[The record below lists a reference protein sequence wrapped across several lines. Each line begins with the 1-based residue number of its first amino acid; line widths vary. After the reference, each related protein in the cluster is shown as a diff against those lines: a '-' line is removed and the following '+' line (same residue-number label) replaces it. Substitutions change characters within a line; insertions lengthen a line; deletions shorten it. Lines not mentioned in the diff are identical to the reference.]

1 MPFSKAGQ
9 LARTVTT
16 ARLSDPIGLVA
27 ENLREAPHGV
37 LPVLDR
43 TILGDQSDRNARV
56 IGLITQQDLSKVT
69 QTLMGVNTPA
79 PVVQAVI
86 PPRPF
91 SSEDNELSN
100 EQQPAVAIEN
110 ILETTPPH
118 LNGSSPHL
126 NSSNGS
132 GPPNIKTLR
141 AGDVMRGDV
150 PIIPAAFSLHNALL
164 TLERYD
170 FSALPVIDG
179 TGRYM
184 GLISRAD
191 VVSAI
196 AGTIRPPLVGGMAT
210 PFGVY
215 LTDGRLSG
223 GVAPLALFFTG
234 LILSICLT
242 AAQLLLALAAGLIN
256 PAWGAMSLS
265 GRISELSDGTGLFNL
280 LITVGQSLLLF
291 AAIRM
296 LPLSGY
302 HAAEHQTVHALERG
316 LPLEIE
322 FVEKMPRAHPRC
334 GTNLAILGSLM
345 LIGFQH
351 LPGYGPEYI
360 LPILIFTFFFWRA
373 FGTFVQEFFTTRP
386 ATKKQLQSGIDAAN
400 ELMRKYQAEP
410 FATPSMPLRLLNNGM
425 IPVAGGMLLGYG
437 VMMTAL
443 EYLSRFILR

>member
-1 MPFSKAGQ
+1 MPFSRAGQ

-43 TILGDQSDRNARV
+43 TTFGDQSDRNARV
-56 IGLITQQDLSKVT
+56 IGLITQRDLSKVT
-69 QTLMGVNTPA
+69 QTLMGANTPA
-79 PVVQAVI
+79 PIVPATI

-91 SSEDNELSN
+91 SPDVQDSSGEH
-100 EQQPAVAIEN
+100 QPRVAVEN
-110 ILETTPPH
+110 STEATPH

-170 FSALPVIDG
+170 FSALPVIDEA
-179 TGRYM
+179 GRYM

-223 GVAPLALFFTG
+223 GVAPFALFLTG
-234 LILSICLT
+234 LILSICLI
-242 AAQLLLALAAGLIN
+242 ASQLLLALVVGLIN
-256 PAWGAMSLS
+256 PTWGAMSLS

-291 AAIRM
+291 GAIRM

-302 HAAEHQTVHALERG
+302 HAAEHQPVHALERG

-322 FVEKMPRAHPRC
+322 YVEKMPRAHPRC

-373 FGTFVQEFFTTRP
+373 FGTFVQEYFTTRP

-410 FATPSMPLRLLNNGM
+410 FATPSMPLRLLNTGM

-437 VMMTAL
+437 VILPAL
-443 EYLSRFILR
+443 DYLARFILR